1 MPTGSAEMPSSL
13 WGRMTWAVADCEAA
27 LSIGGPDEAAHFCM
41 GSARLLSG
49 DFEQAIGDFD
59 SAIECNSGSGRA
71 YHARALAKE
80 LMGDSEGSDLDY
92 GRARDLGYDESS

>member
-13 WGRMTWAVADCEAA
+13 WGRMTWAVADC
-27 LSIGGPDEAAHFCM
+27 EAAHFCM